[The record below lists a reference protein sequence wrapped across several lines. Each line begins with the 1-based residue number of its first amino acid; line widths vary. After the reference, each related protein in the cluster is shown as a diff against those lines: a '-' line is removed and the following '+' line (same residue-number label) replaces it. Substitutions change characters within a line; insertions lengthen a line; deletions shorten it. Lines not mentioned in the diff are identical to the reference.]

1 MEFIQE
7 YMPYLQLILALSLG
21 VILGLERTFAGKVAG
36 VRTFGLVSMGACLL
50 IISSVLVNQNFIGI
64 TNFDPMRLAAGIITG
79 IGFIGAGLIIL
90 KENKLE
96 GLTTAA
102 GLWVSCGIGI
112 AVGFK
117 LFGLAIF
124 AAFLAFLTF
133 TLMWFVEDKFR
144 KTIQKNA
151 SDYQGYQG
159 PEI

>member
-1 MEFIQE
+1 MELLQE
-7 YMPYLQLILALSLG
+7 YMPYLQLILALALG

-117 LFGLAIF
+117 LFGLAVF

-144 KTIQKNA
+144 KTIQKNT
-151 SDYQGYQG
+151 SDYQG

>member
-1 MEFIQE
+1 MELLQE
-7 YMPYLQLILALSLG
+7 YMPYLQLILALALG

-117 LFGLAIF
+117 LFGLAVF
-124 AAFLAFLTF
+124 AAFLVFLTF

-151 SDYQGYQG
+151 SDYQG

>member
-1 MEFIQE
+1 MELLQE
-7 YMPYLQLILALSLG
+7 YMPYLQLILALALG

-117 LFGLAIF
+117 LFGLAVF

-151 SDYQGYQG
+151 SDYQG